1 MSPRE
6 QRLIRFM
13 FLIFLGYMLPF
24 EIAPRTYQFIQE
36 EQQTID
42 SLRTKIAQ
50 AKELERKTEV
60 WRTDYEKLKAE
71 RDTIY
76 AKLLPYEPH
85 ETKELVSVKMQE
97 ILRKLAQQS
106 GVVYKT
112 MGNTEFATTGDW
124 VVITQPMQFGAD
136 SKTLFQFLQAI
147 AKAPQAFTIAGLT
160 VQGGGR
166 SLEGTIRLTGFTH
179 IPPQS
184 PAEKSAEKP
193 PKNS

>member
-1 MSPRE
+1 
-6 QRLIRFM
+6 M
-13 FLIFLGYMLPF
+13 FLMFLGYMLPF
-24 EIAPRTYQFIQE
+24 EIAPRIYQFIQD
-36 EQQTID
+36 EQQTIE

-50 AKELERKTEV
+50 AKELARKTEV
-60 WRTDYEKLKAE
+60 WRTDYDKLKAE
-71 RDTIY
+71 RDSIY
-76 AKLLPYEPH
+76 AKLLPFDSH

-166 SLEGTIRLTGFTH
+166 GLEGTIRLTGFTH
-179 IPPQS
+179 VPPPLSENPPVKS
-184 PAEKSAEKP
+184 PENPAKKS
-193 PKNS
+193 

>member
-1 MSPRE
+1 
-6 QRLIRFM
+6 M
-13 FLIFLGYMLPF
+13 FLMFLGYMLPF
-24 EIAPRTYQFIQE
+24 EIAPRVYQFIQD
-36 EQQTID
+36 EQQTIE

-60 WRTDYEKLKAE
+60 WRTDYDKLKAE

-76 AKLLPYEPH
+76 AKLLPFDSH

-179 IPPQS
+179 VPPQ
-184 PAEKSAEKP
+184 PPEKSPENPAK
-193 PKNS
+193 KS